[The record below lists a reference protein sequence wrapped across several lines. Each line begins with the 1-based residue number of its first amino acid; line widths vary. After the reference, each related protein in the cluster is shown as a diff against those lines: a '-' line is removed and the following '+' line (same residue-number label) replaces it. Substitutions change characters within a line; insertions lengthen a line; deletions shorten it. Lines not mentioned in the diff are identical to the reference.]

1 MNIEAKKIFR
11 YSVCILFYVAVIMY
25 YLMLGFDISFFQSS
39 LFVPIVLW
47 SLIIVAFID
56 YGADI
61 RSIETYGKIFK
72 SLDSPLG
79 IISQLLKIALII
91 ISIGC
96 FIIYMGVTLVFFYG
110 LLMED
115 ISRFFYIFIPLIHC
129 FTIILIF
136 FIICANWE

>member
-25 YLMLGFDISFFQSS
+25 YLILLAPPIINGLDYLNFESSFFV
-39 LFVPIVLW
+39 LIVLW

-72 SLDSPLG
+72 SLDSP
-79 IISQLLKIALII
+79 
-91 ISIGC
+91 
-96 FIIYMGVTLVFFYG
+96 
-110 LLMED
+110 
-115 ISRFFYIFIPLIHC
+115 
-129 FTIILIF
+129 
-136 FIICANWE
+136 